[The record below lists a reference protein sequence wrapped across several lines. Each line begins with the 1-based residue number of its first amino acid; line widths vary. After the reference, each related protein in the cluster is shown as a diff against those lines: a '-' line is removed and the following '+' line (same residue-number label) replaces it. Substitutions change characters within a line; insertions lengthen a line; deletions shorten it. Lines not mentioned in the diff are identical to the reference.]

1 MSDVEI
7 SNALKNGQT
16 VEKLKK
22 LITMHLKE
30 NFLFDDNITLP
41 EDIFKKCMIAVG
53 IYIDTEVCILL
64 LFYF

>member
-22 LITMHLKE
+22 LIIMHLKE

-41 EDIFKKCMIAVG
+41 
-53 IYIDTEVCILL
+53 
-64 LFYF
+64 

>member
-16 VEKLKK
+16 IEKLKK

-41 EDIFKKCMIAVG
+41 EDIFKKCMSAVG
-53 IYIDTEVCILL
+53 IYIGTEVCISL